1 MIVPDVNLLLY
12 AEIDAFPQHAPA
24 RRWWEAVMNGE
35 RQVGIAPVCLF
46 GFLRLATNR
55 RVLEEPMRIGDA
67 IERAQRWL
75 ERPHV
80 VLLVPGTRHL
90 ETAFRLLRS
99 LGTAGN
105 LTTDVQIAAYAVEYN
120 GEVFSNDS
128 DFSRFEGVPW
138 VNPLAAEAGT
148 RSERPP

>member
-12 AEIDAFPQHAPA
+12 AEIDAFPHHVPA
-24 RRWWEAVMNGE
+24 RRWWEGVMNGE

-55 RVLEEPMRIGDA
+55 RVLEEPMRIDDA
-67 IERAQRWL
+67 IRRVQRWL

-99 LGTAGN
+99 LGTGGN
-105 LTTDVQIAAYAVEYN
+105 LTTDVQVASYAVEYN
-120 GEVFSNDS
+120 GEVFSNDA
-128 DFSRFEGVPW
+128 DFGRFEGVPW
-138 VNPLAAEAGT
+138 VNPLAAGAGAS
-148 RSERPP
+148 R

>member
-12 AEIDAFPQHAPA
+12 AEIDAFPLHAPA
-24 RRWWEAVMNGE
+24 RRWWEEVMNGE

-46 GFLRLATNR
+46 GFLRVATNR
-55 RVLEEPMRIGDA
+55 RVLTDPLPVDDA
-67 IERAQRWL
+67 IGRVQRWL

-99 LGTAGN
+99 LGTGGN
-105 LTTDVQIAAYAVEYN
+105 LTTDVQIAAHAVEYN
-120 GEVFSNDS
+120 GEVYSNDG
-128 DFSRFEGVPW
+128 DFGRFEAVPW
-138 VNPLAAEAGT
+138 VNPFAAST
-148 RSERPP
+148 

>member
-12 AEIDAFPQHAPA
+12 AEIDAFPHHAGA
-24 RRWWEAVMNGE
+24 RRWWEGVMNGE

-55 RVLEEPMRIGDA
+55 RVLTDPLTAELA
-67 IERAQRWL
+67 IERVQRWL

-90 ETAFRLLRS
+90 DTAFRLLRS
-99 LGTAGN
+99 LGTGGN
-105 LTTDVQIAAYAVEYN
+105 LTTDVQIAAHAAEYN
-120 GEVFSNDS
+120 GEVFSNDR
-128 DFSRFEGVPW
+128 DFGRFEGVPW
-138 VNPLAAEAGT
+138 VNPLE
-148 RSERPP
+148 

>member
-12 AEIDAFPQHAPA
+12 AEIDAFPLHPRA
-24 RRWWEAVMNGE
+24 RRWWESALNGE

-46 GFLRLATNR
+46 GFLRIATNR
-55 RVLEEPMRIGDA
+55 RVLTDPLPADDA
-67 IERAQRWL
+67 IERVQRWL

-99 LGTAGN
+99 LGTGGN
-105 LTTDVQIAAYAVEYN
+105 LTTDVQIAAHAVDCN
-120 GEVFSNDS
+120 GEVFSNDR
-128 DFSRFEGVPW
+128 DFGRFEGVPW
-138 VNPLAAEAGT
+138 IDPLE
-148 RSERPP
+148 

>member
-12 AEIDAFPQHAPA
+12 AEVDAFPQHASA
-24 RRWWEAVMNGE
+24 RRWWEDVMNGE
-35 RQVGIAPVCLF
+35 RQVGIAPVVLF

-55 RVLEEPMRIGDA
+55 RVLTHPLPIEDA

-99 LGTAGN
+99 LGTGGN
-105 LTTDVQIAAYAVEYN
+105 LTTDVQIAAHATDYS
-120 GEVFSNDS
+120 GEVFSNDEE
-128 DFSRFEGVPW
+128 FGRFAGVRW
-138 VNPLAAEAGT
+138 VNPLAASA
-148 RSERPP
+148 